1 MQMLILLKV
10 PLDHNITLS
19 NDTFVHIESVKHSL
33 ANKMT

>member
-1 MQMLILLKV
+1 MLIRPTV

-33 ANKMT
+33 AEKMT